1 MKLHLAIPY
10 PLLEKR
16 LKEVLQHRISPE
28 IYFEAQVLEEV
39 NFQKLTEIRS
49 SLGKEALTLSIHAPY
64 MDLPLGAQDPDVRR
78 VVRKRFLQTLKVA
91 ERLRPLNVVF
101 HTGFLPPVHSE
112 YRRVWLERAK
122 ELWRSFLEEAEK
134 ASLTLSLENVFEKIP
149 EELLEIDERGYFCFD
164 PAHLFLWGSGDLEEW
179 MEKLGSRIIEIHVH
193 NNFGKRDDHLP
204 PNEGL
209 IDFKEIL
216 RKIREKRG
224 IIFTLEV
231 FQEEKAL
238 RARDSF
244 RRLLEEM
251 GWRI

>member
-1 MKLHLAIPY
+1 MNLHLTIPY

-28 IYFEAQVLEEV
+28 VYFEAQVLEEI

-49 SLGKEALTLSIHAPY
+49 SLEREALTLSLHAPY
-64 MDLPLGAQDPDVRR
+64 MDLSFGSQDPEVRR

-101 HTGFLPPVHSE
+101 HTGFSPPVHSE
-112 YRRVWLERAK
+112 YRGIWLEKAK

-134 ASLTLSLENVFEKIP
+134 ANLIISLENVFEKIP
-149 EELLEIDERGYFCFD
+149 EELLEIDEGGYFCFD
-164 PAHLFLWGSGDLEEW
+164 PAHLSLWGSGDLEEW
-179 MEKLGSRIIEIHVH
+179 TEKLGSRIIEIHVH

-204 PNEGL
+204 PDEGL
-209 IDFKEIL
+209 LDFKEVL
-216 RKIREKRG
+216 RKIKKKKD

-231 FQEEKAL
+231 FQEEKVL
-238 RARDSF
+238 KARDSF

-251 GWRI
+251 RWRI